1 MRNFTL
7 WSLGSVALSGL
18 VLLSGCGS
26 NDDTPA
32 PTPLATGYL
41 VGNLIEGVPYQCG
54 AVQGMT
60 GRLGQFSY
68 KTGDGCDFKVG
79 KMVFPVTPAKLQK
92 GYVSAYDLTATAT
105 EAWTLMAILQS
116 ISYWRP
122 GNNLMVVDNNLVARI
137 PIVSLKDADTAVAVA
152 LATFKGTVAAV
163 PVNSARIVLAQTVNA
178 DNSLVIPLDSLVAQG
193 KATLN
198 VLQIATVSGYP
209 YVPAGGSAAESKEK
223 DHSESVNL
231 RFYDYAGNPLNFA
244 SFSSAG
250 SDLPIYSQSIVTP
263 PMDTNGLGFE
273 WVFTSKDQNP
283 GGHLPTL
290 GSGADKGTMSGPNII
305 AYNWVVGQ
313 KATPETGNAFQNAI
327 FWTNNGNQGS
337 PLTIFGK
344 DANPSAKNDTAY
356 PSDLNFFF
364 SVNLSGSFSNGPGNT
379 FYCPNM
385 MFAQSQ
391 TKASVKAVFDFLYNL
406 TETAL
411 SGIELADTDGADIE
425 ADKSFMGNIKNLT
438 KSAFNLGTEHWW
450 VFGVNAQTQSYRVT
464 INNTP
469 AVIMPCQLAQ
479 GPISSTNPYIPA
491 VITSTHDDH
500 TFDVHMAFPKQT
512 LKGIGASGCTGSKC

>member
-7 WSLGSVALSGL
+7 WSLGSVTLSGL

-223 DHSESVNL
+223 V
-231 RFYDYAGNPLNFA
+231 
-244 SFSSAG
+244 
-250 SDLPIYSQSIVTP
+250 
-263 PMDTNGLGFE
+263 
-273 WVFTSKDQNP
+273 
-283 GGHLPTL
+283 
-290 GSGADKGTMSGPNII
+290 
-305 AYNWVVGQ
+305 
-313 KATPETGNAFQNAI
+313 
-327 FWTNNGNQGS
+327 
-337 PLTIFGK
+337 
-344 DANPSAKNDTAY
+344 
-356 PSDLNFFF
+356 
-364 SVNLSGSFSNGPGNT
+364 
-379 FYCPNM
+379 
-385 MFAQSQ
+385 
-391 TKASVKAVFDFLYNL
+391 
-406 TETAL
+406 
-411 SGIELADTDGADIE
+411 
-425 ADKSFMGNIKNLT
+425 
-438 KSAFNLGTEHWW
+438 
-450 VFGVNAQTQSYRVT
+450 
-464 INNTP
+464 
-469 AVIMPCQLAQ
+469 
-479 GPISSTNPYIPA
+479 
-491 VITSTHDDH
+491 
-500 TFDVHMAFPKQT
+500 
-512 LKGIGASGCTGSKC
+512 